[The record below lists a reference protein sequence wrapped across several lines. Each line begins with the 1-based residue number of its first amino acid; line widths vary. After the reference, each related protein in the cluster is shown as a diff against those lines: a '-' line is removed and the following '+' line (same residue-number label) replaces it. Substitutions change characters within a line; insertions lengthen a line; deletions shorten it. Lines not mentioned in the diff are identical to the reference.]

1 MARKVKCAITGEY
14 GTNETFIKIGTKY
27 YKTQEIYDEDR
38 RRKDLHKKIVDTIL
52 NDFLDYQQGQIPSSL
67 LFKKL
72 KELEF
77 YDNEVILKTI
87 EQQSDTIKYWM
98 NNKEFKNENGKIAYM
113 FAIIKGS
120 INDVYKDW
128 KREKAIKHKENKSI
142 IDINIDIKQ
151 INTTQKGKDI
161 TAWLEE
167 DDV

>member
-1 MARKVKCAITGEY
+1 MARKVKCAITGEW
-14 GTNETFIKIGTKY
+14 GTNETFVKIGTKY
-27 YKTQEIYDEDR
+27 YKSQEIYDEDR
-38 RRKDLHKKIVDTIL
+38 RRKDLHKKIVDIIL

-87 EQQSDTIKYWM
+87 EQQSDTIRYWM

-128 KREKAIKHKENKSI
+128 KREKDLERKLQGADYNIPIDMDVEVNK
-142 IDINIDIKQ
+142 Q
-151 INTTQKGKDI
+151 EGKDLSK
-161 TAWLEE
+161 WLE
-167 DDV
+167 DDE

>member
-14 GTNETFIKIGTKY
+14 CTNETFIKIGTKY
-27 YKTQEIYDEDR
+27 YKSQEIYDEDR

-87 EQQSDTIKYWM
+87 EQQSDTIRYWM

-128 KREKAIKHKENKSI
+128 KREKDLERKLHREDYSI
-142 IDINIDIKQ
+142 PINIDITVNKQ
-151 INTTQKGKDI
+151 DGKDLSK
-161 TAWLEE
+161 WLE
-167 DDV
+167 DDE

>member
-14 GTNETFIKIGTKY
+14 GTNESFIKIGTRY
-27 YKTQEIYDEDR
+27 YKSQEIYDKDR

-52 NDFLDYQQGQIPSSL
+52 NEFLDYQQGQVPSSL

-98 NNKEFKNENGKIAYM
+98 SNKEFKNENGKIAYM

-120 INDVYKDW
+120 INDVYKEW
-128 KREKAIKHKENKSI
+128 RRERDLEKKLQKVDYNIPINV
-142 IDINIDIKQ
+142 DIMANRQ
-151 INTTQKGKDI
+151 EGKDLSK
-161 TAWLEE
+161 WLE
-167 DDV
+167 DDE

>member
-27 YKTQEIYDEDR
+27 YKSQEIYDKDR

-52 NDFLDYQQGQIPSSL
+52 NEFLGYQQGQIPSSL

-98 NNKEFKNENGKIAYM
+98 NNKEFKNDNGKIAYM

-120 INDVYKDW
+120 INDIYKEW
-128 KREKAIKHKENKSI
+128 KREKDLEQKLHKTDYNI
-142 IDINIDIKQ
+142 PINIDIEINKQ
-151 INTTQKGKDI
+151 DGKDLSK
-161 TAWLEE
+161 WLE
-167 DDV
+167 DDE

>member
-1 MARKVKCAITGEY
+1 MARKVKCAITGED
-14 GTNETFIKIGTKY
+14 GTNETFIKIGSKY
-27 YKTQEIYDEDR
+27 YKSQEIYDQDR
-38 RRKDLHKKIVDTIL
+38 RCKDLHKKIVDIIL
-52 NDFLDYQQGQIPSSL
+52 NDFLNYQQCQIPSSL

-98 NNKEFKNENGKIAYM
+98 NNKEFQNDNGKIAYL

-120 INDVYKDW
+120 INDV
-128 KREKAIKHKENKSI
+128 HKEWERNKIVQQKENQTS

-151 INTTQKGKDI
+151 INTSQKGKDI
-161 TAWLEE
+161 TAWLE
-167 DDV
+167 DDDI

>member
-14 GTNETFIKIGTKY
+14 GTNEIFIKIGSKY
-27 YKTQEIYDEDR
+27 YKSQEIYNEDKQ
-38 RRKDLHKKIVDTIL
+38 RKELHKKIVDTIL
-52 NDFLDYQQGQIPSSL
+52 NEFLDYQQGQVPSSL

-87 EQQSDTIKYWM
+87 QQQSDTIKYWM
-98 NNKEFKNENGKIAYM
+98 NNKEFKNENGKISYM

-120 INDVYKDW
+120 INDVYKEW
-128 KREKAIKHKENKSI
+128 KREQNRIKQVKKSK
-142 IDINIDIKQ
+142 IDINIDIEN

-161 TAWLEE
+161 SKWLE
-167 DDV
+167 DDDI

>member
-1 MARKVKCAITGEY
+1 MPRKVKCAITGEY
-14 GTNETFIKIGTKY
+14 GTNETFVKIGTKY
-27 YKTQEIYDEDR
+27 YKSQEIYDEDR

-87 EQQSDTIKYWM
+87 EQQSDTIRYWM
-98 NNKEFKNENGKIAYM
+98 NNKEFKNDNGKIAYM

-128 KREKAIKHKENKSI
+128 KREKDLERKLQGADYNIPIDMDVEVNK
-142 IDINIDIKQ
+142 Q
-151 INTTQKGKDI
+151 EGKDLSK
-161 TAWLEE
+161 WLE
-167 DDV
+167 DDE